1 MGKDLKIGVE
11 VIDSILLGTP
21 RPQTKIEAA
30 VSPKT
35 LASIKELHEENT
47 GKRKPGRPRKEAE
60 EGEYFRTTIIAH
72 KKNYEKLKVVAMK
85 LGRPFKDVLNDAL
98 SAAVDTFEEKHGEIT
113 LRGEH
118 ANPFK

>member
-1 MGKDLKIGVE
+1 MSKKDLKIGV
-11 VIDSILLGTP
+11 DAMLGEP
-21 RPQTKIEAA
+21 RQLTAA
-30 VSPKT
+30 LSPEGR
-35 LASIKELHEENT
+35 ARIKELHEENT
-47 GKRKPGRPRKEAE
+47 GKRKPGRPRKEATE